1 GMAIH
6 LFFSSMTQGIILLNE
21 DATSTVMFW
30 LVGSLSSI
38 TWTQV
43 LGILPWLILAFIC
56 TIIISKQLTIME
68 LVEDLAT
75 SLGHNVKLI
84 RMINVILVIVL
95 ASTSVSFASPI
106 DYLCLIVRH
115 IDKPSLQTS
124 YRLVVP
130 ITIINS

>member
-1 GMAIH
+1 ALYNKKKGMTTINLSLFRMAIL
-6 LFFSSMTQGIILLNE
+6 LFFSSMTQIIILLNE

-68 LVEDLAT
+68 LGEDLAT
-75 SLGHNVKLI
+75 SLGQNVKLI
-84 RMINVILVIVL
+84 RMIIGI
-95 ASTSVSFASPI
+95 
-106 DYLCLIVRH
+106 
-115 IDKPSLQTS
+115 
-124 YRLVVP
+124 
-130 ITIINS
+130 